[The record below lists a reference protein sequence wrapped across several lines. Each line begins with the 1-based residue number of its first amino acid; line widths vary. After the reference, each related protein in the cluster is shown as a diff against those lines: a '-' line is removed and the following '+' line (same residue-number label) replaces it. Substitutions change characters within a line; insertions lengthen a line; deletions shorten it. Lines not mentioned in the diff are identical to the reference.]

1 MGSSKIAVA
10 NISSHSLF
18 KFVIFD
24 FCYDITVGW
33 SEITFFVKLP
43 ALAGREGEML
53 LKKHGFSKQFVL

>member
-53 LKKHGFSKQFVL
+53 LKKTWVQ